1 MANLSKSRRN
11 STHETDKCVLSI
23 SCWCAFA
30 ERKNKHTG
38 VPTVRYTSHDVFK
51 NPSFVHIPHSPKSES
66 VCDNSFIDPN
76 CVQFCQRIHTS
87 LHNHTYT
94 LCLMCLC
101 RCCSAL
107 VVMSRKPPQLL
118 RSVWLQVNFT
128 LKSFSHVIFNSH
140 SAERRASRVW
150 GERGGFSALT
160 SQLVGTLFQDA
171 TNILWE

>member
-1 MANLSKSRRN
+1 MAQRQRKKNCDYRSNNFGAVGCFGSNESDVSVSQTSQLTVMANLSKSRRN

-30 ERKNKHTG
+30 ERKNKNTG
-38 VPTVRYTSHDVFK
+38 VPTVRQYTSHDVFK

-66 VCDNSFIDPN
+66 VCDDSFIDPN
-76 CVQFCQRIHTS
+76 CVQFCQRIHAS

-118 RSVWLQVNFT
+118 RSVCDF
-128 LKSFSHVIFNSH
+128 K
-140 SAERRASRVW
+140 
-150 GERGGFSALT
+150 
-160 SQLVGTLFQDA
+160 
-171 TNILWE
+171 